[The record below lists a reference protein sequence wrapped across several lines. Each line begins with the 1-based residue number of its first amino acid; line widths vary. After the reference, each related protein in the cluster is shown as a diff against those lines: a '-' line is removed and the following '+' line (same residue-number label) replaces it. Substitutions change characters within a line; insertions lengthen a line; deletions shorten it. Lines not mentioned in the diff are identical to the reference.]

1 MSTATTPRSG
11 ESAPRSTLRPAL
23 RPRSRP
29 LALRAAVAAVALT
42 GLSGSAFGAFDVVE
56 KNIADLEAA
65 YSTGATSAVGVT
77 QQYLDRIAQYNGT
90 SLTGINAIAQLNPD
104 VLAEAAR
111 VDSLIAGGATTAQ
124 YPLLGVPM
132 IIKNSYDVAGLT
144 TTNGVS
150 ILNGAN
156 VPGATTLT
164 APTNAFSVQR
174 LKDAGAIII
183 GKAALSTMAY
193 SYNGIDNA
201 NGVVLNPYSPTRS
214 PGGSSSGSG
223 AGLASNF
230 AMLAMGGETGGSIRV
245 PSNHNALVGLKTS
258 VGLIDPGGTFPLS
271 PYRDVVGPM
280 GKTVT
285 DIAYGMN
292 ALVAPS
298 PTNLWNGTPPYPRA
312 LPGSQRPA
320 NYLDSLS
327 DTALEGKVIA
337 VPKYMANRGDVA
349 YEGNVHPLVLD
360 AFNRALDT
368 IRAQGATVIYV
379 DEPAAQNYYNTIGR
393 PNSRGGATTAGF
405 GFDFPT
411 VPNAD
416 GTASTTPSF
425 DWNSTSA
432 AYYYNAV
439 IEGENN
445 PTIKNISD
453 FALALRNGADANAGN
468 PLSPLGTKR
477 SNGTYTGA
485 AGAITSL
492 ATLYEAGLAAGFGD
506 ANSDGMPDNPDA
518 IKALQAF
525 ADLRRSQYENFMA
538 TPNLVDDLT
547 TPDVDE
553 SKITHIDAFTAPTYA
568 GVDPLQTL
576 ILPDGVKDPYDVPDP
591 NDPTKTLNFGS
602 LLGRLEGNILG
613 APSISVPMGYLPD
626 GTPMGIQFFDELLG
640 EEKLLGLAYDFEQA
654 TLYRT
659 APDLSFIAR
668 GNFLPEPGAASI
680 LVIAG
685 FGAAGRRR
693 RRTA

>member
-1 MSTATTPRSG
+1 MSTATTTTHRE
-11 ESAPRSTLRPAL
+11 ESARRATVRP
-23 RPRSRP
+23 SP
-29 LALRAAVAAVALT
+29 LHAAVAAVVLA

-56 KNIADLEAA
+56 KNIADLETA

-77 QQYLDRIAQYNGT
+77 QQYLDRIAQYNGG
-90 SLTGINAIAQLNPD
+90 SLTGINAIAQVNPNA
-104 VLAEAAR
+104 LAEASR
-111 VDSLIAGGATTAQ
+111 VDTLIKGGATVSQ

-156 VPGATTLT
+156 SPGAATLT

-201 NGVVLNPYSPTRS
+201 AGVVLNPYSPTRA

-298 PTNLWNGTPPYPRA
+298 PTNLWNGTPPYDGAAPGTVRPVDYRA
-312 LPGSQRPA
+312 
-320 NYLDSLS
+320 SLS

-337 VPKYMANRGDVA
+337 VPKYMANQGATA
-349 YEGNVHPLVLD
+349 YEGNVHPLVL
-360 AFNRALDT
+360 ATFNKALDT
-368 IRAQGATVIYV
+368 MRAQGATIIYV
-379 DEPAAQNYYNTIGR
+379 DEPAADNYYNTIGR
-393 PNSRGGATTAGF
+393 PGSRGGATTTGF

-416 GTASTTPSF
+416 GTAGTTPSF

-453 FALALRNGADANAGN
+453 FAAALRAGVDSGAGD

-477 SNGTYTGA
+477 ANGTYTGA
-485 AGAITSL
+485 AGNITAL
-492 ATLYEAGLAAGFGD
+492 ATLYEAGKAAGFGD
-506 ANSDGMPDNPDA
+506 ANGDGLPDNPDA

-525 ADLRRSQYENFMA
+525 ADLRRSQYEGFMA
-538 TPNLVDDLT
+538 TPNLIDDLT

-553 SKITHIDAFTAPTYA
+553 SKITKIDAFTAPTYA
-568 GVDPLQTL
+568 DVDPLQTL
-576 ILPDGVKDPYDVPDP
+576 ILPKGTKDPFAVTDP
-591 NDPTKTLNFGS
+591 NDSTKTLSYGS
-602 LLGRLEGNILG
+602 LLGRLEGNVLG
-613 APSISVPMGYLPD
+613 APSISVPMGFLPD
-626 GTPMGIQFFDELLG
+626 GTPMGIQFFDEFLG

-659 APDLSFIAR
+659 APDLSFLAR

-685 FGAAGRRR
+685 FGLAGRRR